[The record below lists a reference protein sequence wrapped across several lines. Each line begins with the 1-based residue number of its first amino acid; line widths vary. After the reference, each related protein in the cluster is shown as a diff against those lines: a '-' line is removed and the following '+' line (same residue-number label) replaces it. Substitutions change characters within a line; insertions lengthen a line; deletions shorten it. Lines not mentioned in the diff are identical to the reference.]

1 MVRKPVEGAAEAAL
15 FSPFAAW
22 NQLPNAVLVVEY
34 PRQIVV
40 YANSAAEASLD
51 ISRKLLDGLTVEEV
65 FGENPD
71 LMKMLDAV
79 IGEHVT
85 AQRQDLLL
93 GPSTSRPGHE
103 PINAHVVVGA
113 LDQPNLVLIEWLP
126 LDQQI
131 RSERDARLV
140 QQVAANKTLMR
151 NLAHE
156 IKNPLGGIRGAAQLL
171 EYELE
176 DKGLHEYTQVI
187 IKESDRLQTLVDRL
201 LAPHRKQHIDEYL
214 NIHEVLERVRSLV
227 LAEFP
232 SGLKIQR
239 NYDTSL
245 PDLLGDK
252 EALIQA
258 VLNVVHNAAQ
268 ALRERIEQGDAVI
281 ELSTRVARN
290 VTISK
295 QRYKLA
301 LDLHVSDN
309 GPGIPEEIRDK
320 IFFPLVSGKEGG
332 SGLGLTLAQT
342 YVQQHFGFIACTS
355 KPGLTDFQMQ
365 LPFRI
370 KSGDAQET

>member
-1 MVRKPVEGAAEAAL
+1 MLRKPSKGAAKAAL
-15 FSPFAAW
+15 FSPYAAW
-22 NQLPNAVLVVEY
+22 DQLPNAVLVVEY
-34 PRQIVV
+34 LHQMVV
-40 YANSAAEASLD
+40 YANPMAEVSLD
-51 ISRKLLDGLTVEEV
+51 LSKKILEGLSIHDL
-65 FGENPD
+65 FGHNPD
-71 LMKMLDAV
+71 LIKMLDS
-79 IGEHVT
+79 INGDHIE
-85 AQRQDLLL
+85 AQRQDLQL
-93 GPSTSRPGHE
+93 GPGPSRADHQ
-103 PINAHVVVGA
+103 PITAHVVVGA
-113 LDQPNLVLIEWLP
+113 LDNPDLVLIEWLP

-140 QQVAANKTLMR
+140 QQVEANKSLMR

-171 EYELE
+171 EYELP
-176 DKGLHEYTQVI
+176 DRALHEYTQVI

-201 LAPHRKQHIDEYL
+201 LAPHRKKHIDEDV

-232 SGLKIQR
+232 QGLTIKR
-239 NYDTSL
+239 NYDISI

-268 ALRERIEQGDAVI
+268 ALREQISQGTAVI
-281 ELSTRVARN
+281 ELNTRVARN

-301 LDLHVSDN
+301 LDLHVIDN

-342 YVQQHFGFIACTS
+342 YVQQHYGYIGCVS
-355 KPGLTDFQMQ
+355 KAGCTDFQMQ
-365 LPFRI
+365 LPFRV
-370 KSGDAQET
+370 KTGEA

>member
-1 MVRKPVEGAAEAAL
+1 MLRKPSKGAAKAAL
-15 FSPFAAW
+15 FSPYAAW
-22 NQLPNAVLVVEY
+22 DQLPNAVLVVEY
-34 PRQIVV
+34 VHQMVV
-40 YANSAAEASLD
+40 YANPMAEVSLD
-51 ISRKLLDGLTVEEV
+51 LSKKILEGLSIHDL
-65 FGENPD
+65 FGHHPD
-71 LMKMLDAV
+71 LIKMLDSV
-79 IGEHVT
+79 KGDQIE
-85 AQRQDLLL
+85 AQRQDLQL
-93 GPSTSRPGHE
+93 GPGPSRADHQ
-103 PINAHVVVGA
+103 PITAHVVVGA
-113 LDQPNLVLIEWLP
+113 LDNPDLVLIEWLP

-140 QQVAANKTLMR
+140 QQVEANKSLMR

-171 EYELE
+171 EYELP
-176 DKGLHEYTQVI
+176 DRALHEYTQVI

-201 LAPHRKQHIDEYL
+201 LAPHRKKHIDEDV

-232 SGLKIQR
+232 QGLSIKR
-239 NYDTSL
+239 NYDISI

-268 ALRERIEQGDAVI
+268 ALRDQISQGTAEI
-281 ELSTRVARN
+281 ELNTRVARN

-301 LDLHVSDN
+301 LDLHVIDN

-342 YVQQHFGFIACTS
+342 YVQQHYGYIGCVS
-355 KPGLTDFQMQ
+355 RPGRTDFQMQ
-365 LPFRI
+365 LPFRV
-370 KSGDAQET
+370 KSGDA

>member
-1 MVRKPVEGAAEAAL
+1 MLRKPSKGAAKAAL
-15 FSPFAAW
+15 FSPYAAW
-22 NQLPNAVLVVEY
+22 DQLPNAVLVVEY
-34 PRQIVV
+34 VHQMVV
-40 YANSAAEASLD
+40 YANPMAEVSLD
-51 ISRKLLDGLTVEEV
+51 LSKKILEGLSIHDL
-65 FGENPD
+65 FGHHPD
-71 LMKMLDAV
+71 LIKMLDSV
-79 IGEHVT
+79 KGDQIE
-85 AQRQDLLL
+85 AQRQDLQL
-93 GPSTSRPGHE
+93 GPGPSRADHQ
-103 PINAHVVVGA
+103 PITAHVVVGA
-113 LDQPNLVLIEWLP
+113 LDNPDLVLIEWLP

-140 QQVAANKTLMR
+140 QQVEANKSLMR

-171 EYELE
+171 EYELP
-176 DKGLHEYTQVI
+176 DRALHEYTQVI

-201 LAPHRKQHIDEYL
+201 LAPHRKKHIDEDV

-232 SGLKIQR
+232 QGLSIKR
-239 NYDTSL
+239 NYDISI

-268 ALRERIEQGDAVI
+268 ALRDQISQGTAEI
-281 ELSTRVARN
+281 ELNTRVARN

-301 LDLHVSDN
+301 LDLHVIDN

-342 YVQQHFGFIACTS
+342 YVQQHYGYIGCVS
-355 KPGLTDFQMQ
+355 KPGRTDFQMQ
-365 LPFRI
+365 LPFRV
-370 KSGDAQET
+370 KSGDA

>member
-15 FSPFAAW
+15 FSPHAAW
-22 NQLPNAVLVVEY
+22 NQLPNAVLVVAY
-34 PRQIVV
+34 PRQVVV
-40 YANSAAEASLD
+40 YANSAAEVSLD
-51 ISRKLLDGLTVEEV
+51 ISSKLLEGLSIHEV
-65 FGENPD
+65 FGDNPE
-71 LMKMLDAV
+71 LISMLDAV
-79 IGEHVT
+79 VGEHVN

-93 GPSTSRPGHE
+93 GPGPSRADHE

-113 LDQPNLVLIEWLP
+113 LDQPNFVLIEWLP

-176 DKGLHEYTQVI
+176 DKGLYEYTQVI

-232 SGLKIQR
+232 TGLKIKR
-239 NYDTSL
+239 NYDISL

-301 LDLHVSDN
+301 LDLHVRDN

-355 KPGLTDFQMQ
+355 KPGNTDFQMQ

-370 KSGDAQET
+370 KSGDA

>member
-1 MVRKPVEGAAEAAL
+1 MLRKPAKGAATAAL
-15 FSPFAAW
+15 FSPYSAW
-22 NQLPNAVLVVEY
+22 DQLPNAVLVVDY
-34 PRQIVV
+34 DHQMVV
-40 YANSAAEASLD
+40 YANPMAEVSLD
-51 ISRKLLDGLTVEEV
+51 LSRKILEGLSIHDL
-65 FGENPD
+65 FGHHPE
-71 LMKMLDAV
+71 LIKMLDAV
-79 IGEHVT
+79 KIDQIEV
-85 AQRQDLLL
+85 QRQDLQL
-93 GPSTSRPGHE
+93 GPGPSRADHQ
-103 PINAHVVVGA
+103 PITAHMVVGA
-113 LDQPNLVLIEWLP
+113 LDDPNLVLMEWLP
-126 LDQQI
+126 LDQQLQ
-131 RSERDARLV
+131 SERDARLL
-140 QQVAANKTLMR
+140 QQVEANKSLMR

-171 EYELE
+171 EYELP
-176 DKGLHEYTQVI
+176 DRSLHEYTQVI

-201 LAPHRKQHIDEYL
+201 LAPHRKQHIDDYV

-232 SGLKIQR
+232 HGLTIKR

-268 ALRERIEQGDAVI
+268 ALRNQIAEGTAVI
-281 ELSTRVARN
+281 ELYTRVARN

-301 LDLHVSDN
+301 LDLHVKDN
-309 GPGIPEEIRDK
+309 GPGIPEEIKDK

-342 YVQQHFGFIACTS
+342 YVQQHFGFIGCS
-355 KPGLTDFQMQ
+355 SVPGSTDFQMQ
-365 LPFRI
+365 MPFRM
-370 KSGDAQET
+370 KSGDA

>member
-1 MVRKPVEGAAEAAL
+1 MLRKPVKGAATAAL
-15 FSPFAAW
+15 FSPYSAW
-22 NQLPNAVLVVEY
+22 DQLPNALLVVDY
-34 PRQIVV
+34 DHHMIV
-40 YANSAAEASLD
+40 YANPMAEVSLD
-51 ISRKLLDGLTVEEV
+51 LSRKIMEGLSIHDLFGQHLDLI
-65 FGENPD
+65 
-71 LMKMLDAV
+71 KMLDAV
-79 IGEHVT
+79 QGEQID
-85 AQRQDLLL
+85 AQRQDLQL
-93 GPSTSRPGHE
+93 GPGPSRADHP
-103 PINAHVVVGA
+103 PIMAHVVVGR
-113 LDQPNLVLIEWLP
+113 LDDPKLALIEWLP

-140 QQVAANKTLMR
+140 QQVEANKSLMR

-171 EYELE
+171 EFELP
-176 DKGLHEYTQVI
+176 DRSLHEYTQVI

-201 LAPHRKQHIDEYL
+201 LAPHRKQHIDDFV

-232 SGLKIQR
+232 QGLTIKR
-239 NYDTSL
+239 NYDISL

-268 ALRERIEQGDAVI
+268 ALREQIEQGSAVI
-281 ELSTRVARN
+281 ELHTRVARN

-301 LDLHVSDN
+301 LDLHIKDN
-309 GPGIPEEIRDK
+309 GPGIPEEIKDK

-342 YVQQHFGFIACTS
+342 YIQQHFGFIGCTS
-355 KPGLTDFQMQ
+355 TPGSTDFQMQ
-365 LPFRI
+365 MPFRV
-370 KSGDAQET
+370 KSGDA

>member
-1 MVRKPVEGAAEAAL
+1 MLRKPTEGAALAAL
-15 FSPFAAW
+15 FSPYAAW
-22 NQLPNAVLVVEY
+22 DQLPNAVLVVEHA
-34 PRQIVV
+34 QQMVV
-40 YANSAAEASLD
+40 YANPMAEVSLD
-51 ISRKLLDGLTVEEV
+51 LSRKILEGLSIHDL
-65 FGENPD
+65 FGHHPD
-71 LMKMLDAV
+71 LIKMLDSVASDQL
-79 IGEHVT
+79 E
-85 AQRQDLLL
+85 AQRQDLQL
-93 GPSTSRPGHE
+93 GPGPSRADHQ
-103 PINAHVVVGA
+103 PITAHVVVGS
-113 LDQPNLVLIEWLP
+113 LEDPNLVIMEWLP
-126 LDQQI
+126 LDQQL

-140 QQVAANKTLMR
+140 QQVEANKSLMR

-171 EYELE
+171 EFELP
-176 DKGLHEYTQVI
+176 DRSLHEYTQVI

-201 LAPHRKQHIDEYL
+201 LAPHRKQHIDAYV

-232 SGLKIQR
+232 QGLTIKR

-268 ALRERIEQGDAVI
+268 ALRDQIAQGNAVI
-281 ELSTRVARN
+281 ELFTRVARN

-301 LDLHVSDN
+301 LDLHVIDN

-342 YVQQHFGFIACTS
+342 YVQQHFGFIGCTS
-355 KPGLTDFQMQ
+355 KPGCTDFQMQ

-370 KSGDAQET
+370 KNGEA

>member
-1 MVRKPVEGAAEAAL
+1 MLRKPVKGAATAAL
-15 FSPFAAW
+15 FSPYSAW
-22 NQLPNAVLVVEY
+22 DQLPNALLVVDY
-34 PRQIVV
+34 DHQKII
-40 YANSAAEASLD
+40 YANPMAEVSLD
-51 ISRKLLDGLTVEEV
+51 LSRKIMEGLSIHDL
-65 FGENPD
+65 FGHHQD

-79 IGEHVT
+79 QGEQID
-85 AQRQDLLL
+85 AQRQDLQLGA
-93 GPSTSRPGHE
+93 GPSRADHL
-103 PINAHVVVGA
+103 PIMAHVVVGK
-113 LDQPNLVLIEWLP
+113 LDDPQLVLIEWLT
-126 LDQQI
+126 LDQQM

-140 QQVAANKTLMR
+140 QQVEANKTLMR

-171 EYELE
+171 EYELP
-176 DKGLHEYTQVI
+176 DRSLHEYTQVI

-201 LAPHRKQHIDEYL
+201 LAPHRKQHIDDFV

-232 SGLKIQR
+232 QGLTIKR
-239 NYDTSL
+239 NYDISL

-258 VLNVVHNAAQ
+258 VLNIVHNAAQ
-268 ALRERIEQGDAVI
+268 ALREQIAEGTAVI
-281 ELSTRVARN
+281 ELYTRVARN

-301 LDLHVSDN
+301 LDLHVKDN
-309 GPGIPEEIRDK
+309 GPGIPEEIKDK

-342 YVQQHFGFIACTS
+342 YIQQHFGFIGCTS
-355 KPGLTDFQMQ
+355 VPGSTDFQMQ
-365 LPFRI
+365 MPFRI
-370 KSGDAQET
+370 KSGNA

>member
-1 MVRKPVEGAAEAAL
+1 MVRKPVERAAEAAL
-15 FSPFAAW
+15 FSPYEPW

-34 PRQIVV
+34 PRQVVV
-40 YANSAAEASLD
+40 YANSAAEVSLD
-51 ISRKLLDGLTVEEV
+51 ISSKLLEGLSIHEV
-65 FGENPD
+65 FGDNPE
-71 LMKMLDAV
+71 LIGMLDAI
-79 IGEHVT
+79 IGDHASV
-85 AQRQDLLL
+85 QRQDLLL
-93 GPSTSRPGHE
+93 GPGPSRSDHE
-103 PINAHVVVGA
+103 PINVHVVVA
-113 LDQPNLVLIEWLP
+113 SLDQPNVVLIEWLP

-214 NIHEVLERVRSLV
+214 NIHEVLERVRSVV

-232 SGLKIQR
+232 NGLKIQR
-239 NYDTSL
+239 NYDISL

-268 ALRERIEQGDAVI
+268 ALRERIKQGDAVI
-281 ELSTRVARN
+281 QLTTRVSRN

-301 LDLHVSDN
+301 LDLHVIDN

-342 YVQQHFGFIACTS
+342 YVQQHFGFIGCTS
-355 KPGLTDFQMQ
+355 KPGHTDFQMQ

-370 KSGDAQET
+370 KSGDA

>member
-15 FSPFAAW
+15 FSPHAAW
-22 NQLPNAVLVVEY
+22 NQLPNAVLVVAY
-34 PRQIVV
+34 PRQVVV
-40 YANSAAEASLD
+40 YANSAAEVSLD
-51 ISRKLLDGLTVEEV
+51 ISSKLLEGLSIHEV
-65 FGENPD
+65 FGDNPE
-71 LMKMLDAV
+71 LISMLDAV
-79 IGEHVT
+79 VGEHVN

-93 GPSTSRPGHE
+93 GPGPSRADHE

-113 LDQPNLVLIEWLP
+113 LDQPNFVLIEWLP

-232 SGLKIQR
+232 TGLKIKR
-239 NYDTSL
+239 NYDISL

-301 LDLHVSDN
+301 LDLHVRDN

-355 KPGLTDFQMQ
+355 KPGNTDFQMQ

-370 KSGDAQET
+370 KSGDA

>member
-1 MVRKPVEGAAEAAL
+1 MMRKPSKEGAAVAAL
-15 FSPFAAW
+15 FSPHQVWDEF
-22 NQLPNAVLVVEY
+22 PNAILIVDY
-34 PRQIVV
+34 THQMVV
-40 YANSAAEASLD
+40 YANPEAEVSLD
-51 ISRKLLDGLTVEEV
+51 ISSKLLEGLNLHDL
-65 FGENPD
+65 FGHNPE
-71 LMKMLDAV
+71 LFKMLEAV
-79 IGEHVT
+79 RGEQIQT
-85 AQRQDLLL
+85 QRQDLMLGA
-93 GPSTSRPGHE
+93 GPSRADHD

-113 LDQPNLVLIEWLP
+113 LSHPDLILMEWLP
-126 LDQQI
+126 LDQQL
-131 RSERDARLV
+131 RSERDDRLV
-140 QQVAANKTLMR
+140 QQVQANKTLMR

-171 EYELE
+171 EYELP
-176 DKGLHEYTQVI
+176 DKSLHEYTQVI

-201 LAPHRKQHIDEYL
+201 LAPHRKQHIDDYI

-232 SGLKIQR
+232 SGLTIKR
-239 NYDTSL
+239 NYDISL
-245 PDLLGDK
+245 PDLLGDQ

-268 ALRERIEQGDAVI
+268 ALRAQIERGEAVI

-301 LDLHVSDN
+301 LDLHVIDN
-309 GPGIPEEIRDK
+309 GPGIPEEIKDK

-342 YVQQHFGFIACTS
+342 YVQQHFGFISCTS
-355 KPGLTDFQMQ
+355 KPGMTDFQVQ
-365 LPFRI
+365 LPFRL
-370 KSGDAQET
+370 KHE

>member
-1 MVRKPVEGAAEAAL
+1 MLRKPTEGAAKAAL
-15 FSPFAAW
+15 FSPYAAW
-22 NQLPNAVLVVEY
+22 DQLPNAVLVVEHA
-34 PRQIVV
+34 QQMVV
-40 YANSAAEASLD
+40 YANPMAEVSLD
-51 ISRKLLDGLTVEEV
+51 LSRKILEGLSIHDL
-65 FGENPD
+65 FGHHPD
-71 LMKMLDAV
+71 LIKMLDSVASDQM
-79 IGEHVT
+79 E
-85 AQRQDLLL
+85 AQRQDLQLGA
-93 GPSTSRPGHE
+93 GPSRADHE
-103 PINAHVVVGA
+103 PITAHVVVGS
-113 LDQPNLVLIEWLP
+113 LEDPDLVIMEWLP
-126 LDQQI
+126 LDQQL

-140 QQVAANKTLMR
+140 QQVEANKSLMR

-171 EYELE
+171 EFELP
-176 DKGLHEYTQVI
+176 DKSLHEYTQVI

-201 LAPHRKQHIDEYL
+201 LAPHRKQHIDDYV

-232 SGLKIQR
+232 QGLTIKR

-268 ALRERIEQGDAVI
+268 ALRDQIAQGNAVI
-281 ELSTRVARN
+281 ELFTRVARN

-301 LDLHVSDN
+301 LDLHVIDN

-342 YVQQHFGFIACTS
+342 YVQQHFGFIGCTS
-355 KPGLTDFQMQ
+355 KPGRTDFQMQ

-370 KSGDAQET
+370 KNGEA

>member
-1 MVRKPVEGAAEAAL
+1 MLRKPAKGAATAAL
-15 FSPFAAW
+15 FSPYSAW
-22 NQLPNAVLVVEY
+22 DQLPNAVLVVDY
-34 PRQIVV
+34 DHQMVV
-40 YANSAAEASLD
+40 YANPMAEVSLD
-51 ISRKLLDGLTVEEV
+51 LSRKILEGLSIHDL
-65 FGENPD
+65 FGHHPE
-71 LMKMLDAV
+71 LIKMLDAV
-79 IGEHVT
+79 KIDQIE
-85 AQRQDLLL
+85 AQRQDLQL
-93 GPSTSRPGHE
+93 GPGPSRADHQ
-103 PINAHVVVGA
+103 PITAHMVVGA
-113 LDQPNLVLIEWLP
+113 LEDPNLVLMEWLP
-126 LDQQI
+126 LDQQLQ
-131 RSERDARLV
+131 SERDARLL
-140 QQVAANKTLMR
+140 QQVEANKSLMR

-171 EYELE
+171 EYELP
-176 DKGLHEYTQVI
+176 DRSLHEYTQVI

-201 LAPHRKQHIDEYL
+201 LAPHRKQHIDDYV

-232 SGLKIQR
+232 HGLTIKR

-268 ALRERIEQGDAVI
+268 ALRKQIAEGTAVI
-281 ELSTRVARN
+281 ELYTRVARN

-301 LDLHVSDN
+301 LDLHVKDN
-309 GPGIPEEIRDK
+309 GPGIPEEIKDK

-342 YVQQHFGFIACTS
+342 YVQQHFGFIGCS
-355 KPGLTDFQMQ
+355 SVPGSTDFQMQ
-365 LPFRI
+365 MPFRM
-370 KSGDAQET
+370 KSGDA

>member
-1 MVRKPVEGAAEAAL
+1 MLRKPVKGAATAAL
-15 FSPFAAW
+15 FSPYSAW
-22 NQLPNAVLVVEY
+22 DQLPNALLVVDY
-34 PRQIVV
+34 DHQMIV
-40 YANSAAEASLD
+40 YANPMAEVSLD
-51 ISRKLLDGLTVEEV
+51 LSRKIMEGLSIHDLFGQHLDLI
-65 FGENPD
+65 
-71 LMKMLDAV
+71 KMLDAV
-79 IGEHVT
+79 QGEQID
-85 AQRQDLLL
+85 AQRQDLQL
-93 GPSTSRPGHE
+93 GPGPSRADHP
-103 PINAHVVVGA
+103 PIMAHVVVGR
-113 LDQPNLVLIEWLP
+113 LDDPKLALIEWLP

-140 QQVAANKTLMR
+140 QQVEANKSLMR

-171 EYELE
+171 EFELP
-176 DKGLHEYTQVI
+176 DRSLHEYTQVI

-201 LAPHRKQHIDEYL
+201 LAPHRKQHIDDFV

-232 SGLKIQR
+232 QGLTIKR
-239 NYDTSL
+239 NYDISL

-268 ALRERIEQGDAVI
+268 ALREQIEQGSAVI
-281 ELSTRVARN
+281 ELHTRVARN

-301 LDLHVSDN
+301 LDLHIKDN
-309 GPGIPEEIRDK
+309 GPGIPEEIKDK

-342 YVQQHFGFIACTS
+342 YIQQHFGFIGCTS
-355 KPGLTDFQMQ
+355 TPGSTDFQMQ
-365 LPFRI
+365 MPFRV
-370 KSGDAQET
+370 KSGDA

>member
-1 MVRKPVEGAAEAAL
+1 MLRKPSKGAAKAAL
-15 FSPFAAW
+15 FSPYVAW
-22 NQLPNAVLVVEY
+22 DQLPNAVLVVEY
-34 PRQIVV
+34 VHQMVV
-40 YANSAAEASLD
+40 YANPMAEVSLD
-51 ISRKLLDGLTVEEV
+51 LSKKILEGLSIHDL
-65 FGENPD
+65 FGHHPD
-71 LMKMLDAV
+71 LIKMLDSV
-79 IGEHVT
+79 KGDHIE
-85 AQRQDLLL
+85 AQRQDLQL
-93 GPSTSRPGHE
+93 GPGPSRADHQ
-103 PINAHVVVGA
+103 PITAHVVVGA
-113 LDQPNLVLIEWLP
+113 LDNPDLVLIEWLP

-140 QQVAANKTLMR
+140 QQVEANKSLMR

-171 EYELE
+171 EYELP
-176 DKGLHEYTQVI
+176 DRGLHEYTQVI

-201 LAPHRKQHIDEYL
+201 LAPHRKKHIDEDV

-232 SGLKIQR
+232 QGLAIRR
-239 NYDTSL
+239 NYDISI

-268 ALRERIEQGDAVI
+268 ALREKISQGTAVI
-281 ELSTRVARN
+281 ELTTRVARN

-301 LDLHVSDN
+301 LDLHVIDN

-342 YVQQHFGFIACTS
+342 YVQQHYGYIGCVS
-355 KPGLTDFQMQ
+355 KPGCTDFQMQ
-365 LPFRI
+365 LPFRV
-370 KSGDAQET
+370 KSGEA

>member
-15 FSPFAAW
+15 FSPHAAW
-22 NQLPNAVLVVEY
+22 NQLPNAVLVVAY
-34 PRQIVV
+34 PRQVVV
-40 YANSAAEASLD
+40 YANSAAEVSLD
-51 ISRKLLDGLTVEEV
+51 ISSKLLEGLSIHEV
-65 FGENPD
+65 FGDNPE
-71 LMKMLDAV
+71 LISMLDAV
-79 IGEHVT
+79 VGEHVN

-93 GPSTSRPGHE
+93 GPGPSRADHE

-113 LDQPNLVLIEWLP
+113 LDQPNFVLIEWLP

-232 SGLKIQR
+232 TGLKIKR
-239 NYDTSL
+239 NYDISL

-301 LDLHVSDN
+301 LDLHVRDN

-342 YVQQHFGFIACTS
+342 YVQQHFGFIACIS
-355 KPGLTDFQMQ
+355 KPGHTDFQMQ

-370 KSGDAQET
+370 KSGDV

>member
-1 MVRKPVEGAAEAAL
+1 MLRKPSKGAAKAAL
-15 FSPFAAW
+15 FSPYAAW
-22 NQLPNAVLVVEY
+22 DQLPNAVLVVEY
-34 PRQIVV
+34 VHQMVV
-40 YANSAAEASLD
+40 YANPMAEVSLD
-51 ISRKLLDGLTVEEV
+51 LSKKILEGLSIHDL
-65 FGENPD
+65 FGHHPD
-71 LMKMLDAV
+71 LIKMLDSV
-79 IGEHVT
+79 KGDQIE
-85 AQRQDLLL
+85 AQRQDLQL
-93 GPSTSRPGHE
+93 GPGPSRADHQ
-103 PINAHVVVGA
+103 PITAHVVVGA
-113 LDQPNLVLIEWLP
+113 LDNPDLVLIEWLP

-140 QQVAANKTLMR
+140 QQVEANKSLMR

-171 EYELE
+171 EYELP
-176 DKGLHEYTQVI
+176 DRALHEYTQVI

-201 LAPHRKQHIDEYL
+201 LAPHRKKHIDEDV

-232 SGLKIQR
+232 QGLSIKR
-239 NYDTSL
+239 NYDISI

-268 ALRERIEQGDAVI
+268 ALRDQIALGTAVI
-281 ELSTRVARN
+281 ELNTRVARN

-301 LDLHVSDN
+301 LDLHVIDN

-342 YVQQHFGFIACTS
+342 YVQQHFGFIGCVS
-355 KPGLTDFQMQ
+355 KPGCTDFQMQ
-365 LPFRI
+365 LPFRV
-370 KSGDAQET
+370 KSGEA